1 MQRWSGTRGLQ
12 TLKTLSSSLTS
23 PSAPSPLA
31 ALRWSSSP
39 TSPPKPLKILGSS
52 ALAITGFLLF
62 SNFNP
67 FLISKMISFYFILF
81 LMNTIMICRKAGF
94 PVGYKG
100 CQFHRVIK
108 DFMIQAGDFLKVP
121 SYFFSS
127 LLFLISLHKSNA
139 LLLFLSSCLIFCS
152 PFLG

>member
-1 MQRWSGTRGLQ
+1 MTWRPVPEMQRWSGTRGLQ

-23 PSAPSPLA
+23 SSAPSPPA

-39 TSPPKPLKILGSS
+39 TSPPKPLKFSSSS
-52 ALAITGFLLF
+52 ALASTGFFLLF

-67 FLISKMISFYFILF
+67 FLIFKMISFHFILF
-81 LMNTIMICRKAGF
+81 LMNTIMICRKAGL

-127 LLFLISLHKSNA
+127 LLNF
-139 LLLFLSSCLIFCS
+139 SS
-152 PFLG
+152 